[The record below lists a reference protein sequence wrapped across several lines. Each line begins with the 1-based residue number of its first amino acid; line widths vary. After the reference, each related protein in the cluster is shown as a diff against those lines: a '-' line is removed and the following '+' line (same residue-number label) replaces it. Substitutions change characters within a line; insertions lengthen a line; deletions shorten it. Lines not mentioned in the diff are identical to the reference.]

1 MIIESKELEDKAFSQ
16 EGREKAEHL
25 ERLNFACEAL
35 WNRFEIARAKY
46 EIAAYEYRV
55 FLGFQENL
63 ESVKKYHE
71 NLKFIE
77 SLKENG
83 EN

>member
-1 MIIESKELEDKAFSQ
+1 MIIESKVFEDKAFSD
-16 EGREKAEHL
+16 EGRQKASHM

-63 ESVKKYHE
+63 EAVKKYHE
-71 NLKFIE
+71 NLRFIE
-77 SLKENG
+77 SLDKNG

>member
-1 MIIESKELEDKAFSQ
+1 MIIESKELEDKAFSD
-16 EGREKAEHL
+16 EGRKRAEHM

-46 EIAAYEYRV
+46 EIAAYEYRA

-63 ESVKKYHE
+63 EAFRKYQE

-77 SLKENG
+77 SLDENG
-83 EN
+83 EK

>member
-46 EIAAYEYRV
+46 EIAAYEYRT

>member
-1 MIIESKELEDKAFSQ
+1 MIIESKDFESKAFSR
-16 EGREKAEHL
+16 EGREKAEYL

-63 ESVKKYHE
+63 EAVKKYHE

-77 SLKENG
+77 SLDKNG